1 MCLLGGYFFFFND
14 TATTEIYTLSLHD
27 ALPISQ
33 RDITE
38 RKRAEEALKESEERF
53 RATFHQAAVGV
64 AHVGLDGRWLRVNE
78 RLSEIVGYPR
88 EELLNKTFQGIT
100 HPEDL
105 EKDLGYVRRLL
116 AGEIETYSMDK
127 RYFKKDGSIVWINL
141 TGSLVREAGG
151 SPRTS

>member
-1 MCLLGGYFFFFND
+1 MLRAWG
-14 TATTEIYTLSLHD
+14 T
-27 ALPISQ
+27 Q

-38 RKRAEEALKESEERF
+38 RKQAEEVLKESEERF

-88 EELLNKTFQGIT
+88 EELLGLTFQDIT

-105 EKDLGYVRRLL
+105 ETDLGYVRRLL
-116 AGEIETYSMDK
+116 AGESETYSIEK
-127 RYFKKDGSIVWINL
+127 R
-141 TGSLVREAGG
+141 
-151 SPRTS
+151 